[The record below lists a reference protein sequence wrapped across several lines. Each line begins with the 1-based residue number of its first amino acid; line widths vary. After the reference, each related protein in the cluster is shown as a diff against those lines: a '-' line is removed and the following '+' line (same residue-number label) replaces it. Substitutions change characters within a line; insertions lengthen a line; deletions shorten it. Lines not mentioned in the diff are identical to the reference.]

1 MRYAVRC
8 CCTPEKVLGW
18 LHLPAG
24 VRVLLVPE
32 ACGWS
37 SGLEQPRESPRRH
50 LVKLREYID
59 DDGRR
64 ELAVY
69 SEDRPLDF
77 WLKLSGFEPATRQT
91 QSKQTVR

>member
-8 CCTPEKVLGW
+8 CCMPRNVLGW
-18 LHLPAG
+18 LHLPTLPAG
-24 VRVLLVPE
+24 IRSLEVPE

-50 LVKLREYID
+50 LVKLRMYE
-59 DDGRR
+59 GMGGFQ

-69 SEDRPLDF
+69 SDDRPLDF
-77 WLKLSGFEPATRQT
+77 WLKLSGFEPATR
-91 QSKQTVR
+91 

>member
-8 CCTPEKVLGW
+8 CCTPSKVLGW

-24 VRVLLVPE
+24 MRELMVPE

-37 SGLEQPRESPRRH
+37 SGLEVPRESPKRH
-50 LVKLREYID
+50 LVKLRVYEGMGGYQ
-59 DDGRR
+59 

-69 SEDRPLDF
+69 SDDRPLEF
-77 WLKLSGFEPATRQT
+77 WLKLSGFERAPP
-91 QSKQTVR
+91 